1 MADESTCLIRVTNT
15 PEMLVRLLQLASP
28 MLPIG
33 AFSYSSGLE
42 AAIEAGDIHDAQSGA
57 LWIGSVLEWSLARQ
71 DAPLAAAAHVA
82 WTDLHTHTHEPDR
95 GQALSAQAC
104 RAVNAQ
110 APLAWLQQLNDLAFA
125 TRETAEQRL
134 ECTQTGHSLGVWI
147 ERSMDPSA
155 PVLEA
160 LRALA
165 PIAYPTAWAGAGVQ
179 LQLSQRET
187 VLGLL
192 WGFVEN
198 QISAL
203 MKALPLG
210 QTPAQRMLLALGP
223 QIERAADE
231 ALLRAPLESG
241 EAELLPSSQASQA
254 SQERISV
261 AGAMPALAI
270 ASMRH
275 ETQYSRL
282 FRS

>member
-1 MADESTCLIRVTNT
+1 MIRATADEFTCLIRVTNT

-42 AAIEAGDIHDAQSGA
+42 AAIEAGDIHDAPSGA
-57 LWIGSVLEWSLARQ
+57 LWIGSVLEWNLARQ

-82 WTDLHTHTHEPDR
+82 WTGLHAQQPER
-95 GQALSAQAC
+95 GQSLSAQGF

-110 APLAWLQQLNDLAFA
+110 APLLWLQQLNDLAFA

-134 ECTQTGHSLGVWI
+134 ECMQTGHSLGVWI
-147 ERSMDPSA
+147 ERTMDPSA

-160 LRALA
+160 LKALA

-231 ALLRAPLESG
+231 ALLRAPLEPL
-241 EAELLPSSQASQA
+241 EAELLPSSQAA
-254 SQERISV
+254 PDRTSV

>member
-1 MADESTCLIRVTNT
+1 MIRAMADESTCSIRVTNS

-42 AAIEAGDIHDAQSGA
+42 AAIEAGDVHDAPSGA
-57 LWIGSVLEWSLARQ
+57 RWIGDVLEWNLARQ
-71 DAPLAAAAHVA
+71 DAPLVAAAHLA
-82 WTDLHTHTHEPDR
+82 WTGLHAQDPE
-95 GQALSAQAC
+95 QAKVSP
-104 RAVNAQ
+104 
-110 APLAWLQQLNDLAFA
+110 APAAIMTDTEDPMHWLQQLNDLAFA

-147 ERSMDPSA
+147 ERSLDPSA
-155 PVLEA
+155 FVLEA
-160 LRALA
+160 LGALA
-165 PIAYPTAWAGAGVQ
+165 QIAYPTAWAAAGVQ
-179 LQLSQRET
+179 LELSARDT

-198 QISAL
+198 QTSAL

-231 ALLRAPLESG
+231 ALLRVASDPG
-241 EAELLPSSQASQA
+241 EAAALAPSASSQD
-254 SQERISV
+254 RTLV

-275 ETQYSRL
+275 EIQYSRL